1 MATIYEVAKLA
12 GVSLATIS
20 RVINQTAPVR
30 ESTKIKVE
38 AAMKELGYRPNSVAQ
53 SLATNRSNSVGILVS
68 ELGGPFYSE
77 LISRIE
83 AEFRNAGKHVIIAAG
98 HSHEEVERERIEFL
112 MSRNC
117 DALILHVE
125 SVSDEYLQE
134 LAEQNKAFVIINRSV
149 AALSD
154 RCITLDNQ
162 LGGYLA
168 TEFLL
173 RKGHKRIAYISGPMW
188 KNDASERYK
197 GHLQALKEYHIEED
211 ISLFYEGDFQET
223 GGVHG
228 FAHLSAKHSKHSELG
243 FTALVCGNDEMAA
256 GAMAVAHDR
265 GLDIPHDLSIV
276 GFDNVNF
283 SHYTYPKLT
292 TIDYPIAEI
301 GQMAARWVL
310 KHVYKQDIERIQ
322 SVFKPRLMLRDS
334 C

>member
-20 RVINQTAPVR
+20 RVLNGTAPVR
-30 ESTKIKVE
+30 ESTKQKVE
-38 AAMKELGYRPNSVAQ
+38 AAMRELGYRPNSVAQ

-77 LISRIE
+77 LLSRIE

-98 HSHEEVERERIEFL
+98 HSEEDIERERIEFL
-112 MSRNC
+112 LSRNC

-125 SVSDEYLQE
+125 SVSDEFLVE
-134 LAEQNKAFVIINRSV
+134 LAERGTSFVVINREV
-149 AALSD
+149 KGLSE
-154 RCITLDNQ
+154 RCITLDNE

-168 TEFLL
+168 THHLL
-173 RKGHKRIAYISGPMW
+173 KKGHRQIAYISGPMW
-188 KNDASERYK
+188 KHDASERYK
-197 GHLQALKEYHIEED
+197 GHLKALAEYGIDED
-211 ISLFYEGDFQET
+211 PTLFYEGDFQET

-228 FAHLSAKHSKHSELG
+228 FAHLIAKHHKSGKLEFS
-243 FTALVCGNDEMAA
+243 ALVCGNDEMAS
-256 GAMAVAHDR
+256 GAITVAHER
-265 GLDIPHDLSIV
+265 GLDVPEQLAVI

-301 GQMAARWVL
+301 GHMAAHWVL
-310 KHVYKQDIERIQ
+310 KTVYKQPIEDIQ
-322 SVFKPRLMLRDS
+322 SVFKPRLILRDS
-334 C
+334 T